1 MNRIDKAKAF
11 RKSFESNLNATRS
24 IIKQVDLSEEE
35 YEDLI
40 GLYPPYAPDTAYQP
54 GDIISYGNIL
64 YKVVQSHTSQSDW
77 LPTET
82 PALYTP
88 FNTPITEDGS
98 EVIMDWV
105 QPTGGHDT
113 YNEGDKVIFEGE
125 VYESTIDANT
135 WSPSEYPQGWKVFKG
150 EEVPVES
157 EEEELEPEEKEPI
170 KEEEEIIEDPIEEE
184 PEPEENIEEWK
195 QPTGGHDAY
204 NTGDKVSLNDK
215 VYESIISGNS
225 WSPTDYPQGWKEIK

>member
-40 GLYPPYAPDTAYQP
+40 GLYPPYAPAKAYQP

-88 FNTPITEDGS
+88 FKTPITEDGA

-113 YNEGDKVIFEGE
+113 YNTGDKVIFEGE

-135 WSPSEYPQGWKVFKG
+135 WSPSEYPQGWEVFKG

-157 EEEELEPEEKEPI
+157 EEPEE
-170 KEEEEIIEDPIEEE
+170 
-184 PEPEENIEEWK
+184 
-195 QPTGGHDAY
+195 
-204 NTGDKVSLNDK
+204 
-215 VYESIISGNS
+215 
-225 WSPTDYPQGWKEIK
+225 